1 MEDTKTRAVNSL
13 ITTWVLICL
22 HCLEMYMLQN
32 SGNCIWKRNVV
43 LSSVHPLSYPLQPT
57 LSHHLPYQFFIFS
70 SLSLLNTNVI
80 YYVPILNCNLKKIP
94 VFIKPAGKWNF
105 YAWVKEGLW
114 CHYINCNLKSL
125 MDRAFF
131 LLLLLFLIYWLCKI
145 ILTYLSSRGKC
156 PCWLENCRNIALKKT
171 IPPNIWKYI

>member
-1 MEDTKTRAVNSL
+1 MTTVSREKWSVWGCCDKYSWMEDTKTRAVSSL
-13 ITTWVLICL
+13 VSTWVLVCL

-43 LSSVHPLSYPLQPT
+43 LSSAHPLSYPLQPT

-80 YYVPILNCNLKKIP
+80 YYVPILNCNLKKIL

-125 MDRAFF
+125 TDSAFF
-131 LLLLLFLIYWLCKI
+131 YYYYYSWFTDSVKSY
-145 ILTYLSSRGKC
+145 
-156 PCWLENCRNIALKKT
+156 
-171 IPPNIWKYI
+171 